1 MVEYLCTL
9 LHQRV
14 QLARYINCQYKLVRI
29 DSFSLQLRLQYEVN
43 PMAYI
48 IEAAGGKSTN
58 GDIPSLDIVP
68 KTIHD
73 RAAIFIGSADN
84 VDDFLKVRQQ
94 FK

>member
-1 MVEYLCTL
+1 
-9 LHQRV
+9 
-14 QLARYINCQYKLVRI
+14 
-29 DSFSLQLRLQYEVN
+29 
-43 PMAYI
+43 MAYI

-73 RAAIFIGSADN
+73 RAPIFIGSADN